1 MQPCSLEKKTI
12 NRRVCETGLMNFI
25 GKIGIPEQTLIP
37 LAIGI
42 YLNFFSDQDT
52 PGNMPLV

>member
-1 MQPCSLEKKTI
+1 
-12 NRRVCETGLMNFI
+12 MNFI
-25 GKIGIPEQTLIP
+25 GKIGIPEQTSIP

-42 YLNFFSDQDT
+42 YLKFFSDQIT

>member
-1 MQPCSLEKKTI
+1 
-12 NRRVCETGLMNFI
+12 MNFI
-25 GKIGIPEQTLIP
+25 GKIGIPEQTSMP

-42 YLNFFSDQDT
+42 YLKFFSDQIT